1 MLPQC
6 VVDEI
11 RNLLAT
17 GLSYRKIALTTGVSR
32 GSIGAIANGRRV
44 DRVSREDEDS
54 RRPCGPLT
62 RCPTCGGMVCLP
74 CLLCG
79 TRATIGKKRP
89 RKTPAELPPEESLT
103 LALDEEHRQRYES
116 IRFHGNAGG
125 QGFRSPNCIGR
136 NY

>member
-1 MLPQC
+1 MLAQR

-17 GLSYRKIALTTGVSR
+17 GLSYRKIALTTGISR

-54 RRPCGPLT
+54 RQPCGPLT

-79 TRATIGKKRP
+79 TRAAIRKRP
-89 RKTPAELPPEESLT
+89 RKTPVELPAEESLT
-103 LALDEEHRQRYES
+103 LALEEEHRQRYES
-116 IRFHGNAGG
+116 IRFRDNDGG
-125 QGFRSPNCIGR
+125 QGFRSPTCIGR